1 MTNLSNKGFMLR
13 NIKTNETKFYSSITE
28 CSNKLNI
35 NRHKIYDRV
44 CLKANPE
51 YYIWPEGYQFKWVDT
66 KEWPSIVPD
75 LSEYKPI
82 PDYPGYWVNK
92 EGKVW
97 SDGTRDIGKYVKIDF
112 LDVAPSNRVTLVNKK
127 GSTLVS
133 VNTLVKRM
141 FPENLEGYIPIPG
154 YSCYL
159 INKEGKIYSTYTSK
173 FISYNVAAGNYIK
186 VTVKNDF
193 GFSTNRQLHHLVLLA
208 FRPDDYLKI
217 DKTVKVI
224 GRDRY
229 VVNHIDGNKQNN
241 HIDNLEVITNTENV
255 RHARDN
261 GLLTFTTKVVMK
273 HKDGRIVRFNSAREA
288 ASFLGL
294 APDAVSDRLDRPNPE
309 LYRFAD
315 GWQCKVDDGSDVFP
329 SPVYFPLSHGNI
341 GKATLVIDHKVSS
354 LHEIL
359 YETVEDFIKEK
370 GGNYKT
376 IRNYLKEKHHPILP
390 NLCQI
395 KDVTD
400 ISEWRLVMDPLLD
413 LEINNRKGKPI
424 VFFKEG
430 EKPLVWLP
438 ESDPDLETLV
448 GLDKNKL
455 RKKLDVLYNKI
466 KYNEKANKEI
476 NKWIELN
483 GYRVCNYINYR
494 TTEHY
499 KQFKDQYVYLQDK
512 K

>member
-1 MTNLSNKGFMLR
+1 MFYFRNLTTKEEKAFKDAKAVAEYFDISESTVYSRIKRYKGRDLEEVIWPGFWQ
-13 NIKTNETKFYSSITE
+13 
-28 CSNKLNI
+28 CKLND
-35 NRHKIYDRV
+35 N
-44 CLKANPE
+44 
-51 YYIWPEGYQFKWVDT
+51 
-66 KEWPSIVPD
+66 KEWKDILPD
-75 LSEYKPI
+75 FSDFREVKDF
-82 PDYPGYWVNK
+82 PDYLVNQ

-97 SDGTRDIGKYVKIDF
+97 SNIGNKIGTTNIGF
-112 LDVAPSNRVTLVNKK
+112 LEPVN
-127 GSTLVS
+127 GVS
-133 VNTLVKRM
+133 VALLKDGKFYTKRIHQIVKEV
-141 FPENLEGYIPIPG
+141 FPDDLSGFREIPG
-154 YSCYL
+154 FPSHLIDSNGRLYSKHYKRICKPFVNHLGYA
-159 INKEGKIYSTYTSK
+159 IASVKD
-173 FISYNVAAGNYIK
+173 GNGTPCSRS
-186 VTVKNDF
+186 V
-193 GFSTNRQLHHLVLLA
+193 HHLVMAA
-208 FRPDDYLKI
+208 FKYEDYLKI
-217 DKTVKVI
+217 DKCSKVH

-229 VVNHIDGNKQNN
+229 VVNHIDGNKLNN
-241 HIDNLEVITNTENV
+241 CIDNLEVITNTENI

-261 GLLTFTTKVVMK
+261 DLLTFATKVVMK
-273 HKDGRIVRFNSAREA
+273 HKDGRIVRFNNTREA
-288 ASFLGL
+288 SRFLGL
-294 APDAVSDRLDRPNPE
+294 NEGGVLDRLDRPNPE

-329 SPVYFPLSHGNI
+329 DPVYFPLVHGNI
-341 GKATLVIDHKVSS
+341 GKAIMVIDHKVSS

-395 KDVTD
+395 KDMTD